1 MSNRQNNKS
10 FFTFEKDL
18 GLRVTSG
25 VRLQGV
31 RLVECSAVVAQYE
44 GNRNLT
50 SIWNVDFKAI
60 QVSAQKNCPGLLKSF
75 YHNYFLSLLRLKSSI
90 CWWILYQFS
99 FNGPTN
105 NSERL
110 AKNKLDFLRKTD
122 LTGGNIHATLSGVAM
137 RQKFGICN
145 ECISFQTW
153 SLHVK
158 TVKF

>member
-50 SIWNVDFKAI
+50 SI
-60 QVSAQKNCPGLLKSF
+60 
-75 YHNYFLSLLRLKSSI
+75 
-90 CWWILYQFS
+90 
-99 FNGPTN
+99 
-105 NSERL
+105 
-110 AKNKLDFLRKTD
+110 
-122 LTGGNIHATLSGVAM
+122 
-137 RQKFGICN
+137 
-145 ECISFQTW
+145 
-153 SLHVK
+153 
-158 TVKF
+158 